1 MYTFGIMELG
11 ITNRSGKLRSIDAD
25 IVKLCLMPTATAT
38 VTGKGIKFKNL
49 YYSSKMALKE
59 NWFEKARNK
68 GSWKI
73 KISYDPR
80 NMKYIYII
88 SPDHSDFEK
97 CYMLDYQKSYFDKY
111 YEEIEYL
118 QEKEKLEMKKMAD
131 NELQKKVDLMAEIE
145 SIVAKAD
152 LESKKERI
160 FQESDSKKVQGI
172 RRNRRIE
179 KVLNRE
185 NEAFELSNQADKK
198 GGEVIHIDSDMEL
211 LIRKQKE
218 ALKKIYE

>member
-1 MYTFGIMELG
+1 
-11 ITNRSGKLRSIDAD
+11 
-25 IVKLCLMPTATAT
+25 
-38 VTGKGIKFKNL
+38 
-49 YYSSKMALKE
+49 
-59 NWFEKARNK
+59 
-68 GSWKI
+68 
-73 KISYDPR
+73 
-80 NMKYIYII
+80 
-88 SPDHSDFEK
+88 
-97 CYMLDYQKSYFDKY
+97 
-111 YEEIEYL
+111 
-118 QEKEKLEMKKMAD
+118 
-131 NELQKKVDLMAEIE
+131 MAEIE